1 MKTINSIKS
10 VILVAIVA
18 AVGVNVSTSVSAST
32 TQYAPRNATESVFFS
47 HGYVEA
53 YAEGE
58 DLYNRGVAEANS
70 QGQSIANLAT
80 RISFRTMAANNGTVL
95 RSFAQANSTGQYN
108 PIIAYLSG
116 RVAAFLALAEIYGE

>member
-10 VILVAIVA
+10 AIKSVILAALVA
-18 AVGVNVSTSVSAST
+18 AVGVNISTSVSAST

-58 DLYNRGVAEANS
+58 AVVNSISYRASFLSMAWANAALA
-70 QGQSIANLAT
+70 QSLSLINA
-80 RISFRTMAANNGTVL
+80 SGD
-95 RSFAQANSTGQYN
+95 YN
-108 PIIAYLSG
+108 PAVAYFSG